1 MKTITAIARTES
13 AAPIDP
19 TAIPAFAPVES
30 DEFPLPFSFAPL
42 TACVAAAVVVAA
54 SVVAKT
60 VLPVATEPAVAVSE
74 EEVNVVAV
82 VSAAVTAY
90 PSTQDIEPPTEEGML
105 ACRSSAC
112 SPTKSVALL
121 VQSQEPRRSRDV
133 YASDGTEHPAHAHWL
148 AVSFT
153 ALHRMR
159 PTHSCSSKSSDFQG
173 HELSV
178 YWESVQPAR

>member
-1 MKTITAIARTES
+1 MTS
-13 AAPIDP
+13 
-19 TAIPAFAPVES
+19 
-30 DEFPLPFSFAPL
+30 
-42 TACVAAAVVVAA
+42 
-54 SVVAKT
+54 
-60 VLPVATEPAVAVSE
+60 
-74 EEVNVVAV
+74 
-82 VSAAVTAY
+82 Y
-90 PSTQDIEPPTEEGML
+90 PSTQEMEPPTEEGML

-112 SPTKSVALL
+112 SPTKSVDLL

-133 YASDGTEHPAHAHWL
+133 YESDGTEHPAQAHSL

-159 PTHSCSSKSSDFQG
+159 PTHSWSAKSFDLKG